1 MNLTAL
7 SKHALCMVLVT
18 TLPGFYLHAQL
29 VQKSLVVD
37 LNADS
42 GVFVTDAGRVY
53 RWENKATGTKAKFF
67 DKRDEGRAIA
77 GSGCPGYRRN
87 IPEINGHDA
96 LVFHEQELLN
106 DSEDAFDHLLTGT
119 GYTFFCVIRPF
130 TQTGKLKDVN
140 SFFGNLR
147 NGGMFEG
154 LWGGFTDDNRVW
166 AGARNGLTFGRWDA
180 NNPFICTSD
189 TLSVDD
195 YHLVM
200 GRMDAGDDSAAL
212 YLMVNKWDTVTH
224 TQKIKVNLLADAS
237 KLSIGQ
243 ERDAIQH
250 PGVESFDGEIARFLL
265 YERPLDRREMES
277 SIEWLCKYYNVRRK

>member
-87 IPEINGHDA
+87 IPEIMGMTP
-96 LVFHEQELLN
+96 LYFM
-106 DSEDAFDHLLTGT
+106 S
-119 GYTFFCVIRPF
+119 
-130 TQTGKLKDVN
+130 
-140 SFFGNLR
+140 R
-147 NGGMFEG
+147 N
-154 LWGGFTDDNRVW
+154 
-166 AGARNGLTFGRWDA
+166 
-180 NNPFICTSD
+180 
-189 TLSVDD
+189 
-195 YHLVM
+195 Y
-200 GRMDAGDDSAAL
+200 
-212 YLMVNKWDTVTH
+212 
-224 TQKIKVNLLADAS
+224 
-237 KLSIGQ
+237 
-243 ERDAIQH
+243 
-250 PGVESFDGEIARFLL
+250 
-265 YERPLDRREMES
+265 
-277 SIEWLCKYYNVRRK
+277 